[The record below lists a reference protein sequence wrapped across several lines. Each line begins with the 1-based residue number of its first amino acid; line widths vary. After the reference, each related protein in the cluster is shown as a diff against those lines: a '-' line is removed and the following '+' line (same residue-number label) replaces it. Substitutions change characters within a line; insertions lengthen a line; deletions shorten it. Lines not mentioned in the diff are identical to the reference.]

1 MHIVHVT
8 SRLVQHSHSTPFF
21 SLTTQNLQTKTHDAL
36 HLKSSFAPFY
46 IIYEPVIGKV
56 WNRYRIHRHSC
67 LGVLN

>member
-8 SRLVQHSHSTPFF
+8 SRLVQHLHSNPFF
-21 SLTTQNLQTKTHDAL
+21 YLTTQNLQTKTHDAL
-36 HLKSSFAPFY
+36 HLKSSFY

>member
-8 SRLVQHSHSTPFF
+8 GRLVQHLYSTPFF

-56 WNRYRIHRHSC
+56 
-67 LGVLN
+67 

>member
-36 HLKSSFAPFY
+36 HLKSSFY

-56 WNRYRIHRHSC
+56 WNRYRIHRRSC